1 MMQESDEIEDIDYD
15 FDLKEETK
23 ILKGHEKGN
32 IVHEFC
38 HKYRDGMDVDNL
50 LLEIVNSYG
59 IEYNQ
64 GLEEEIILCR

>member
-1 MMQESDEIEDIDYD
+1 M
-15 FDLKEETK
+15 
-23 ILKGHEKGN
+23 ILTERRRKSSRVMKRD

-64 GLEEEIILCR
+64 GLEEEIRPSCNNYMKIHRED